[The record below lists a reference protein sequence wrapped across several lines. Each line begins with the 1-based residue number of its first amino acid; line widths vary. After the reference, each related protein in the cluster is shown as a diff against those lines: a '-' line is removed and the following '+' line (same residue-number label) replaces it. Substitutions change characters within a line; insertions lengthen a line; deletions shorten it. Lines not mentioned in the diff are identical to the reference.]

1 MKQITYNVIQG
12 DICLVDFNPT
22 IGSEIKKIKPAIIIN
37 GDFSIGLD
45 LKIVAPITTWK
56 DDFENIWWL
65 VKVMPDKFNNLYAI
79 SAVNCYQIRC
89 ISNQRIIK
97 IIGKEEKE
105 LENIIATSQNCIEII

>member
-1 MKQITYNVIQG
+1 MKNNIENVMQG

-22 IGSEIKKIKPAIIIN
+22 IGSEIKKIRPAIIIN

-45 LKIVAPITTWK
+45 LKIAVPITTWK
-56 DDFENIWWL
+56 DDFEKIWWL
-65 VKVMPDKFNNLYAI
+65 VKVMPDKFNNLDAI